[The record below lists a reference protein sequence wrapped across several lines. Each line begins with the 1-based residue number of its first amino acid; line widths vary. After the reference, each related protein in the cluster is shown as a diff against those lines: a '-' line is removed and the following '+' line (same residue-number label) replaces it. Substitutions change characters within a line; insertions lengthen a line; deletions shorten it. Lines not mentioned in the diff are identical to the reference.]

1 MGASAAEIR
10 PSDGKTARIAHRV
23 SKHTTTAAFVAVVA
37 HPSAHDHGGVVASLA
52 FHITGSTSSTAI
64 ANQSVLVLATLIAQ
78 ISFPHQQLSSV
89 LRESSIRR
97 HFEHPRY
104 DRRAVARPASLIHML
119 SETGRFQ

>member
-1 MGASAAEIR
+1 MGATAADR
-10 PSDGKTARIAHRV
+10 GDGKAARIAHRL
-23 SKHTTTAAFVAVVA
+23 SKHTITAAFVAVVA
-37 HPSAHDHGGVVASLA
+37 LA
-52 FHITGSTSSTAI
+52 FHLTGSTSSTAI

-78 ISFPHQQLSSV
+78 ISLPHRQLSSV

-104 DRRAVARPASLIHML
+104 DRRAVARPAPLTHML

>member
-37 HPSAHDHGGVVASLA
+37 LA

-64 ANQSVLVLATLIAQ
+64 ANQSVLVLATFIAQ